1 MRGLVATAA
10 ISAGLVVLIAIMLIA
25 GGALEL
31 AGVKSLGVF
40 RWPIAVT
47 FFGLILAFAFS
58 AIPLMLKLVLAV
70 QVWLGNAGVPPIKA
84 AIEHQRVI
92 VAAIWALMALGCA
105 VAIPAA
111 ILDGFGTGGSPLRD
125 AVAHLPSQGTLVT
138 APGLTIR
145 QTIDAS
151 SLKLALGSKSA
162 PFSRAQLGGAAIFDF
177 RVAGTGL
184 RYSNRANKRW
194 DFARR
199 YLARRRRKTRRR
211 AARQTDPRR
220 VACGS
225 RGVPNR
231 RGSPPA
237 RRLDARPAGAFVAQ
251 TGDCPRYRAKSRRRP
266 GHRRRSGNGRAL
278 DPVCRPA
285 QTRGLSADRALRL
298 RAPAP
303 IDVATVAGGK
313 EAAPYAS
320 GAAPVIVRLC

>member
-10 ISAGLVVLIAIMLIA
+10 ISAGLLVLIAIMLIA

-58 AIPLMLKLVLAV
+58 TIPLMLKLVLAL

-92 VAAIWALMALGCA
+92 VAAIWAVMALGCA

-111 ILDGFGTGGSPLRD
+111 ILDGFGTGGSPFRD
-125 AVAHLPSQGTLVT
+125 VVAHLPSQGTLVT

-162 PFSRAQLGGAAIFDF
+162 LFSRAQLGGAAIFDF

-184 RYSNRANKRW
+184 RLDRCRYYYITTYLRDRTRIEQVNVGTSPAATSRA
-194 DFARR
+194 
-199 YLARRRRKTRRR
+199 
-211 AARQTDPRR
+211 
-220 VACGS
+220 
-225 RGVPNR
+225 GVE
-231 RGSPPA
+231 
-237 RRLDARPAGAFVAQ
+237 RLDAALRGKLIRDGWLAGFEVYRTDEDRRLHGGLTHGPQGRLWLKRTIVLDIERNRVDDPVTGEDPATAGRWIQYIDLLKRADYPWIERYAFV
-251 TGDCPRYRAKSRRRP
+251 RP
-266 GHRRRSGNGRAL
+266 HR
-278 DPVCRPA
+278 
-285 QTRGLSADRALRL
+285 
-298 RAPAP
+298 
-303 IDVATVAGGK
+303 
-313 EAAPYAS
+313 
-320 GAAPVIVRLC
+320 